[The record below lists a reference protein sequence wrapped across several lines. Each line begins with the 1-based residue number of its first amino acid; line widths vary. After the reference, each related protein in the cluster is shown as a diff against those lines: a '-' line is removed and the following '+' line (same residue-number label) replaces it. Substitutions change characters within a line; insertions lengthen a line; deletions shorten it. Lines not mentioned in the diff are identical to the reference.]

1 MVDDVE
7 DGASF
12 AQSRQRSWLLWTRSR
27 ESLFEIISDLLT
39 QGLFYFF
46 QLKLKNKGFEFCYKV
61 KN

>member
-7 DGASF
+7 DGARF

-46 QLKLKNKGFEFCYKV
+46 QLKLKNKGFEF
-61 KN
+61 